1 MKHERRR
8 PVACTGADLVLDVTG
23 YFESARMGV

>member
-1 MKHERRR
+1 MKHEKRG
-8 PVACTGADLVLDVTG
+8 PVARIAAAFVLDVTG